1 MLASATPWGVA
12 KTQKGRGQKRDVGR
26 SRASSERASRASSG
40 TRPLREQLASVPDPL
55 ALLEGLFTHSPVP
68 YAVFTADGHCQLI
81 NPAYRAM
88 FGAEPPPE
96 YDLFRDELLE
106 RLGFQSY
113 FRRAFAGETVQTP
126 VFWYDVRQLE
136 HIQVKE
142 ANRIAISCSCF
153 PLAPAG
159 SEVSHI
165 AIAYKDV
172 TAELLAREAEQ
183 AEREKL
189 HQLFAQAPVAINVLR
204 GEELRFEFANPLL
217 QKLMGGRELLGRT
230 LKEAIPD
237 VSPELVS
244 LHLGVLESGERAVAN
259 EYPVTIDYTGTGR
272 VETKFWNFIYEPLRD
287 ERGRVD
293 GLMTFTFEVT
303 EQVLARQAVES
314 QQKWLEAVLDL
325 MPMPV
330 VMVDPDTGAL
340 SFSNAAADRLHG
352 GLIPKQESLAEYA
365 ERFHVTDLEGRRLG
379 ADEMPAARAARGE
392 RLDGLEVRWH
402 TGAGEFMVSVYSES
416 LPAMHGHPAVVV
428 MPFLDITRL
437 KTVERHLQEAIRARD
452 EFLSVASHELK
463 TPLTSLGLRLHAFGR
478 AIDTDPD
485 SEMGKRYGREVAAMR
500 RQVTRLAELIDGLLD
515 VSRISTG
522 RLKIHRES
530 VDLVALVQEMVARFV
545 PEAERAGCMLE
556 FQPPA
561 TPCVGSWDRLRLE
574 QVVSNL
580 LSNALKYGAE
590 QPVHVHVEEEAG
602 RARLWV
608 RDEGI
613 GISPEAHARI
623 FQKFERAVSERHY
636 GGLGLGLY
644 VVRTLVE
651 AMGGTIRVESQP
663 GEGATF
669 IVELPLQA
677 PAQEAQLP
685 PGEAQGQAVS

>member
-1 MLASATPWGVA
+1 
-12 KTQKGRGQKRDVGR
+12 
-26 SRASSERASRASSG
+26 
-40 TRPLREQLASVPDPL
+40 VPDPL

-68 YAVFTADGHCQLI
+68 YAIFSADGHCLLI

-88 FGAEPPPE
+88 FGSAPPPE
-96 YDLFRDELLE
+96 YSVFRDELLA
-106 RLGFQSY
+106 RLGLTDLL
-113 FRRAFAGETVQTP
+113 RRAFAGETVQTP

-136 HIQVKE
+136 HVEVRE
-142 ANRIAISCSCF
+142 ARRIAMSCHCF
-153 PLAPAG
+153 PLAPSG
-159 SEVSHI
+159 GEVSHV

-172 TAELLAREAEQ
+172 TAELAAREAEH
-183 AEREKL
+183 AERQKL
-189 HQLFAQAPVAINVLR
+189 YRVFTQAPVAINVLR

-217 QKLMGGRELLGRT
+217 HKLMGGRELVGRT
-230 LKEAIPD
+230 LLEAIPD
-237 VSPELVS
+237 LSPDLVS
-244 LHLGVLESGERAVAN
+244 LHRGVLETGERAIAQ
-259 EYPVTIDYTGTGR
+259 EYPVTLDYEGH
-272 VETKFWNFIYEPLRD
+272 VETRFWNIIYEPLRD

-293 GLMTFTFEVT
+293 GLVTFGFDVT
-303 EQVLARQAVES
+303 EQVLARQAVEH

-330 VMVDPDTGAL
+330 VMVEPGTGDL
-340 SFSNAAADRLHG
+340 TFSNAAADRLHG
-352 GLIPKQESLAEYA
+352 RVIPKDVPASEYG
-365 ERFHVTDLEGRRLG
+365 EVFHVTDQEGRRLSRE
-379 ADEMPAARAARGE
+379 EMPAARVARGE
-392 RLDGLEVRWH
+392 RLDGLEVTWH
-402 TGAGEFMVSVYSES
+402 TPAGAHYVSVSSEL

-463 TPLTSLGLRLHAFGR
+463 TPLTSLGLRLHALGR
-478 AIDTDPD
+478 AIDADPD
-485 SEMGKRYGREVAAMR
+485 SSLARRHGREVAAMK
-500 RQVTRLAELIDGLLD
+500 RQVTRLAELMDGLLD

-522 RLKIHRES
+522 RLRIQREEL
-530 VDLVALVQEMVARFV
+530 DLTALVQEVVARFV
-545 PEAERAGCMLE
+545 PEAERAGCALDVR
-556 FQPPA
+556 PA
-561 TPCVGSWDRLRLE
+561 APCVGSWDRVRLE

-580 LSNALKYGAE
+580 LSNALKYGAGR
-590 QPVHVHVEEEAG
+590 PVHVHVEQEAG
-602 RARLWV
+602 LARLWV

-613 GISPEAHARI
+613 GIDEASHSRI

-677 PAQEAQLP
+677 EEP
-685 PGEAQGQAVS
+685 AVSISG